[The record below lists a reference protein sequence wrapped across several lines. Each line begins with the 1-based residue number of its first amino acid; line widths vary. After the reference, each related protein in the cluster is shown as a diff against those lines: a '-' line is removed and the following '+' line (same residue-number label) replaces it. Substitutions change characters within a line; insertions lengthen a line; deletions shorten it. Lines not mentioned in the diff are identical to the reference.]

1 MSFPSQSY
9 ERAAARFIQ
18 TAVIVDDEAQI
29 GGGTPSKPLKTPGR
43 SSSTG
48 TLAETTETSLP
59 GIHSLDARALV
70 NAFAE
75 REVICGVIV
84 PQKDDGAANGRVVST
99 AKQADIVVLDWR
111 LNGDSGEEALSMLK
125 NILKDDA
132 DERVRII
139 AVYTGEQGIVEIGK
153 EIERHFNKSGRKFKR
168 SNLGVVLSH
177 HHSRIVIY
185 AKSGTQLTSALT
197 GRSISEKELP
207 ERLIAD
213 FAEMTK
219 GLLPSIALTGLAAI
233 RKNTHKIL
241 DKFQPELDPAFLAHR
256 AGLPVPEDSQQHM
269 VDQLASELHAVLED
283 ATAKENPAGMA
294 AVQAWLRK
302 KAGPNRIFDFE
313 QTKKL
318 PLDKAID
325 LLKEGWDKQKP
336 TDLSSKEISKLASI
350 FAQEDDTENKL
361 DKQLAWMFNFRTVFG
376 STDRILNFGT
386 VLKRSP
392 KDGREEYLI
401 CMRPKCECIRL
412 KGEEFFPL
420 LPLIEPK
427 KGSVQL
433 VLCTGN
439 NAYRRLSV
447 DTNLSNGSLVE
458 FSPKRI
464 QGQVV
469 ATRNGAG
476 GFFFRSTDC
485 VDYEWLGELKAEFAQ
500 RVAHHF
506 AAGLSRVAVNN
517 SEWLRRLEKI

>member
-1 MSFPSQSY
+1 MSSTSQRY
-9 ERAAARFIQ
+9 KLAAGRFIQ

-29 GGGTPSKPLKTPGR
+29 GGVTPSQSLVTPSR

-48 TLAETTETSLP
+48 TVSETTDTSLS
-59 GIHSLDARALV
+59 GNHSLDAQALV
-70 NAFAE
+70 DAFAE

-84 PQKDDGAANGRVVST
+84 PRKDDVAANDRVVGT

-111 LNGDSGEEALSMLK
+111 LNGDIGQEALSMLN
-125 NILKDDA
+125 NILEDDA
-132 DERVRII
+132 NERIRVI
-139 AVYTGEQGIVEIGK
+139 AVYTGEQDIAKIGEK
-153 EIERHFNKSGRKFKR
+153 IELHFKNSGREFKR
-168 SNLGVVLSH
+168 SDQGVVLSH

-185 AKSGTQLTSALT
+185 AKSGTQLTPDLT
-197 GRSISEKELP
+197 KRSVSENKLP
-207 ERLIAD
+207 EQLIAD

-219 GLLPSIALTGLAAI
+219 GLLPSIALTSLAAV

-241 DKFQPELDPAFLAHR
+241 DKFQSELDPAFLAHR
-256 AGLPVPEDSQQHM
+256 ACLPVPEDSQQHM

-283 ATAKENPAGMA
+283 AIAKEDPAGME
-294 AVQAWLRK
+294 AVREWLTE
-302 KAGPNRIFDFE
+302 KAGQNESFNFE

-336 TDLSSKEISKLASI
+336 TDLSSKEVSKLASI

-361 DKQLAWMFNFRTVFG
+361 DKQLAWMFNFRTVFD

-386 VLKRSP
+386 VLKRRHS
-392 KDGREEYLI
+392 DGREEFLI
-401 CMRPKCECIRL
+401 CMRPKCDCIRL
-412 KGEEFFPL
+412 KGKEFFLL

-433 VLCTGN
+433 VLCTGEDT
-439 NAYRRLSV
+439 YRRVSV
-447 DTNLSNGSLVE
+447 DTTLSSRSQIK
-458 FSPKRI
+458 FSPTGA

-469 ATRNGAG
+469 AKRKGAG
-476 GFFFRSTDC
+476 GFFFRSTGR